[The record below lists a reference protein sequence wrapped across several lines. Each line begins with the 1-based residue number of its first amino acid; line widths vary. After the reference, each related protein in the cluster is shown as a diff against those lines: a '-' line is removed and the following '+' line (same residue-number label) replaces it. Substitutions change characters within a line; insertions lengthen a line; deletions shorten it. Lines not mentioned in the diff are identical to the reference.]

1 MIFYSH
7 CFSLFELSKPYNSVK
22 VATLKHSL
30 IILKFVDKI
39 TAIFRI
45 NIMQFKPLG
54 QTGILVPEICL
65 GTMTFGE
72 QNTQHEAFQ
81 QLDYALDRGLSFWD
95 TAEMY
100 PVTPKPETQGATEQ
114 IIGNW
119 IAERGGRDKIFIASK
134 IAGPSQGGSHIRDG
148 NTRFNKSDI
157 KSALDGNLK
166 RLQTDYIDL
175 YQLHWPQRPTN
186 FFGKLGYGNQESTL
200 TTDITPLEETLS
212 ALKDEI
218 DKGRIRSIGLSN
230 ETPWGTMKFLQLAEK
245 LGMEKFFSVQNPYN
259 LLNLTYE
266 VGMSEI
272 AHYEGVG
279 LLAYSPLAF
288 GYLTGKFRNG
298 ARPPNARI
306 TLYSRFSR
314 YSNPES
320 LWATEQYAQLAEQHG
335 LTLTQLALAFIKQQ
349 FFVTSTIIGATN
361 LEQLKENIDAFDITL
376 SDEVLQGVEAIHK
389 QQPNPAP

>member
-1 MIFYSH
+1 
-7 CFSLFELSKPYNSVK
+7 
-22 VATLKHSL
+22 
-30 IILKFVDKI
+30 
-39 TAIFRI
+39 
-45 NIMQFKPLG
+45 MQFKPLAD
-54 QTGILVPEICL
+54 TGILLPEICL

-72 QNTQHEAFQ
+72 QNTQEEAFE
-81 QLDYALDRGLSFWD
+81 QLDYALDQGLYFWD

-100 PVTPKPETQGATEQ
+100 PVPPKPETQGATER

-119 IAERGGRDKIFIASK
+119 IASRGGRDKLFLASK

-148 NTRFNKSDI
+148 QTRFGADEI
-157 KSALDGNLK
+157 SAAIDQSLS

-186 FFGKLGYGNQESTL
+186 FFGKLGYGNAEAAEDRAV
-200 TTDITPLEETLS
+200 TDLEETLT
-212 ALKDEI
+212 ALQYEI
-218 DKGRIRSIGLSN
+218 KNGRIRYIGLSN
-230 ETPWGTMKFLQLAEK
+230 ETPWGTMKFLHLAEK
-245 LGMEKFFSVQNPYN
+245 LGLSKFVSVQNPYN
-259 LLNLTYE
+259 LLNRTYE
-266 VGMSEI
+266 IGMSEI
-272 AHYEGVG
+272 AKYEGVG

-298 ARPPNARI
+298 ARPANARV
-306 TLYSRFSR
+306 TLFSRFSR

-320 LWATEQYAQLAEQHG
+320 EWAVEQYAQLAEQHG

-361 LEQLKENIDAFDITL
+361 LDQLKENIQAFEVNL
-376 SDEVLQGVEAIHK
+376 SEQVLKGIEAIHR

>member
-1 MIFYSH
+1 
-7 CFSLFELSKPYNSVK
+7 
-22 VATLKHSL
+22 
-30 IILKFVDKI
+30 
-39 TAIFRI
+39 
-45 NIMQFKPLG
+45 MQFKPLAD
-54 QTGILVPEICL
+54 TGILLPEICL

-72 QNTQHEAFQ
+72 QNTQEEAFE
-81 QLDYALDRGLSFWD
+81 QLDYALDQGLYFWD

-100 PVTPKPETQGATEQ
+100 PVPPKPETQGATER

-119 IAERGGRDKIFIASK
+119 IASRGGRDKLFLASK

-148 NTRFNKSDI
+148 QTRFGADEI
-157 KSALDGNLK
+157 SAAIDQSLS

-186 FFGKLGYGNQESTL
+186 FFGKLGYGNAEAAEDRAV
-200 TTDITPLEETLS
+200 TDLEETLT
-212 ALKDEI
+212 ALQYEI
-218 DKGRIRSIGLSN
+218 KNGRIRYIGLSN
-230 ETPWGTMKFLQLAEK
+230 KTPWGTMKFLHLAEK
-245 LGMEKFFSVQNPYN
+245 LGLSKFVSVQNPYN
-259 LLNLTYE
+259 LLNRTYE
-266 VGMSEI
+266 IGMSEI
-272 AHYEGVG
+272 AKYEGVG

-298 ARPPNARI
+298 ARPAKARV
-306 TLYSRFSR
+306 TLFSRFSR

-320 LWATEQYAQLAEQHG
+320 EWAVEQYAQLAEQHG

-361 LEQLKENIDAFDITL
+361 LDQLKENIQAFEVNL
-376 SDEVLQGVEAIHK
+376 SEQVLKGIEAIHR

>member
-1 MIFYSH
+1 
-7 CFSLFELSKPYNSVK
+7 
-22 VATLKHSL
+22 
-30 IILKFVDKI
+30 
-39 TAIFRI
+39 
-45 NIMQFKPLG
+45 MQFKPLAD
-54 QTGILVPEICL
+54 TGILLPEICL

-72 QNTQHEAFQ
+72 QNTQEEAFE
-81 QLDYALDRGLSFWD
+81 QLDYALDQGLYFWD

-100 PVTPKPETQGATEQ
+100 PVPPKPETQGATER

-119 IAERGGRDKIFIASK
+119 IASRGGRDKLFLASK

-148 NTRFNKSDI
+148 QTRFGADEI
-157 KSALDGNLK
+157 SAAIDQSLS

-186 FFGKLGYGNQESTL
+186 FFGKLGYGNAEAAEDRAV
-200 TTDITPLEETLS
+200 TDLEETLT
-212 ALKDEI
+212 ALQYEI
-218 DKGRIRSIGLSN
+218 KNGRIRYIGLSN
-230 ETPWGTMKFLQLAEK
+230 ETPWGTIKFLHLAEK
-245 LGMEKFFSVQNPYN
+245 LGLSKFVSVQNPYN
-259 LLNLTYE
+259 LLNRTYE
-266 VGMSEI
+266 IGMSEI
-272 AHYEGVG
+272 AKYEGVG

-298 ARPPNARI
+298 ARPAKARV
-306 TLYSRFSR
+306 TLFSRFSR

-320 LWATEQYAQLAEQHG
+320 EWAVEQYAQLAEQHG

-361 LEQLKENIDAFDITL
+361 LDQLKENIQAFEVEL
-376 SDEVLQGVEAIHK
+376 SEEVLKGIEAIHR

>member
-1 MIFYSH
+1 
-7 CFSLFELSKPYNSVK
+7 
-22 VATLKHSL
+22 
-30 IILKFVDKI
+30 
-39 TAIFRI
+39 
-45 NIMQFKPLG
+45 MQFRPLAD
-54 QTGILVPEICL
+54 TGILLPEICL

-72 QNTQHEAFQ
+72 QNTQAEAFQ
-81 QLDYALDRGLSFWD
+81 QLEYALERGLYFWD

-100 PVTPKPETQGATEQ
+100 PVPPKPETQGATER

-119 IAERGGRDKIFIASK
+119 IQQNGGRDKLFLASK

-148 NTRFNKSDI
+148 QTRFNASDI
-157 KSALDGNLK
+157 SSALDGNLK

-186 FFGKLGYGNQESTL
+186 FFGKLGYGNEDAENQKQ
-200 TTDITPLEETLS
+200 ITALEETLT
-212 ALKDEI
+212 ALQDEI
-218 DKGRIRSIGLSN
+218 KKGRIRYIGLSN
-230 ETPWGTMKFLQLAEK
+230 ETPWGTMKFLHLAEK
-245 LGMEKFFSVQNPYN
+245 LGLSKFVSVQNPYS
-259 LLNLTYE
+259 LLNRTYE
-266 VGMSEI
+266 IGMSEI
-272 AHYEGVG
+272 AKYEGVG

-298 ARPPNARI
+298 ARPADARV
-306 TLYSRFSR
+306 TLFSRFSR

-320 LWATEQYAQLAEQHG
+320 EWATEQYAQLAEQHG

-361 LEQLKENIDAFDITL
+361 LNQLKENIDAFDINL
-376 SDEVLQGVEAIHK
+376 SAEVLQGIEAIHK